1 MFVRRRAMELRCDDR
16 SISTT
21 TKESVVLQ
29 LQGEADDRRGSGT
42 GTGTGTGFRTA
53 TGTSVLTA
61 DE

>member
-29 LQGEADDRRGSGT
+29 LQDDKPTTDVDLELEPDSEPEPEPEP
-42 GTGTGTGFRTA
+42 
-53 TGTSVLTA
+53 VC
-61 DE
+61 